1 MNNVVVLPI
10 TAFKDSILDAVAG
23 NSVVIITAETGA
35 GKSTQVPQYLLDAG
49 YSVLVTQPRRL
60 AVYTVSERVAVEYGC
75 ELGTVVGF
83 KTSRRDRYSN
93 ETQCLFVTDGLAMVR
108 ELLGNR
114 RQQVLV
120 IDEVHEWNKNIETL
134 VAWAKH
140 QISKGADFKLV
151 LMSATLEVEKL
162 SAYFGGAP
170 IISVPGRTY
179 PVEEVMP
186 ATVESAYQAELLLRR
201 GMNVLLFEAGKR
213 EIADSVYKLKES
225 RVGAEII
232 PLHGELEPEEQAKA
246 FRSYGR
252 PKCIV
257 ATNVAQTSVTVSDI
271 DAVVDTG
278 LERRIEVVDGVEGL
292 YLKPISLADRKQRK
306 GRAGRTKSG
315 IYIDMCRARYE
326 ERGEFPKA
334 EILRTRLDQ
343 TVLHLAIA
351 GIDMEELD
359 FFHQP
364 NKAEIREAK
373 RANLAL
379 GCFKNGI
386 EVTEIGYKVA
396 RLPISVNFARM
407 IVEADRL
414 GVVDD
419 VITITAILEMG
430 EVTERLSREGESPK
444 WKWLVFDE
452 IQSDALAQLAVYKAA
467 SCRKDRKWHVD
478 HGIYWPNFCKV
489 RDLRG
494 HLVDVLRDKI
504 SIHSSGDREAILKSI
519 CAGMVDHVYQ
529 NSFGWL
535 KNGDNTVRKLNR
547 GSVVKQKNG
556 WVVGL
561 PLNIEIETVHGRMPL
576 NLVSMVTVIDPS
588 WLVEIA
594 PQLVKVEYVDPEYDP
609 ISDVCTVLCRTKFND
624 QVLSEVRE
632 AKPDHLEAPIKF
644 AEWFVGPYCNHE
656 VASFNRSRQSKAL
669 YENEMLGCCVHTVYT
684 PGQYME
690 YILGSLVGG
699 AGSFRQLGDV
709 SVLRLPEVTIDQDL
723 MIGLCDRS
731 ERNRR
736 ILTSLGYNP
745 PLTVNASQYEKD
757 KVEAQ
762 KLQARAKDLYTSTR
776 RFDKRDKEKLHKYGY
791 QYCPVN
797 SPSPLRTW
805 VEEAKAF
812 LAKFG

>member
-1 MNNVVVLPI
+1 MNNVVLPI

-60 AVYTVSERVAVEYGC
+60 AVYTVSERVAEEYGC

-108 ELLGNR
+108 ELLGQR

-120 IDEVHEWNKNIETL
+120 IDEVHEWNRSIETL
-134 VAWAKH
+134 VAWVKY
-140 QISKGADFKLV
+140 QISLGADFKVV
-151 LMSATLEVEKL
+151 LMSATLEAGKL
-162 SAYFGGAP
+162 SVYFGGAP

-179 PVEEVMP
+179 HVEEVM
-186 ATVESAYQAELLLRR
+186 ATVAESSYQAEQLLRM

-213 EIADSVYKLKES
+213 EITDSIYKLKES
-225 RVGAEII
+225 RVNAEII

-252 PKCIV
+252 PKCII
-257 ATNVAQTSVTVSDI
+257 ATNVAQTSITVPDI

-292 YLKPISLADRKQRK
+292 YLKPISLADRNQRK
-306 GRAGRTKSG
+306 GRAGRTKPG
-315 IYIDMCRARYE
+315 IYIDMCPAKDE

-351 GIDMEELD
+351 GIDMEGLR

-364 NKAEIREAK
+364 DIAEIHEAK
-373 RANLAL
+373 RALIAL
-379 GCFKNGI
+379 GCLTQEGV
-386 EVTEIGYKVA
+386 VTDIGHKVA
-396 RLPISVNFARM
+396 RLPISVKYARM

-430 EVTERLSREGESPK
+430 EVTERLASDYEYPK
-444 WKWLVFDE
+444 WKSLVSDE
-452 IQSDALAQLAVYKAA
+452 SVSDALAQLAVYKAA
-467 SCRKDRKWHVD
+467 FGKGKDWHVEN
-478 HGIYWPNFCKV
+478 GIYRPNFFKV
-489 RDLRG
+489 KDLRE

-504 SIHSSGDREAILKSI
+504 SIYSSGNREAILKSI
-519 CAGMVDHVYQ
+519 CSGMVDHVFQ
-529 NSFGWL
+529 NSLGFL
-535 KNGDNTVRKLNR
+535 KNGDNTTRRLNR
-547 GSVVKQKNG
+547 GSVVSSKHE
-556 WVVGL
+556 WLVGV
-561 PLNIEIETVHGRMPL
+561 PLDIEIKVRFGTTKLSLVRMA
-576 NLVSMVTVIDPS
+576 TAIDQS
-588 WLVEIA
+588 WLIEIA
-594 PQLVKVEYVDPEYDP
+594 PQLVSVEYVDPVYDP
-609 ISDVCTVLCRTKFND
+609 VSDVCTVLCRTKFND

-632 AKPDHLEAPIKF
+632 AKPDHPEAPLKF
-644 AEWFVGPYCNHE
+644 AEWLMKPYCPHL
-656 VASFNRSRQSKAL
+656 VADTNRRLQRRAE
-669 YENEMLGCCVHTVYT
+669 YENMMLGCTVHKVYT
-684 PGQYME
+684 PGE
-690 YILGSLVGG
+690 YTEFLIKALGG
-699 AGSFRQLGDV
+699 AGSFRQVVDIYKLFLP
-709 SVLRLPEVTIDQDL
+709 SVLISDEMMKSLYEKNRD
-723 MIGLCDRS
+723 
-731 ERNRR
+731 NRR
-736 ILTSLGYNP
+736 VLISLGYTP
-745 PLTVNASQYEKD
+745 PITENVTQHEKD
-757 KVEAQ
+757 KVEAE
-762 KLQARAKDLYTSTR
+762 KLQVRAKELYTSNG
-776 RFDKRDKEKLHKYGY
+776 RFDRKSKERLHKYGY
-791 QYCPVN
+791 QFCPVN
-797 SPSPLRTW
+797 NPSQLRVW